1 MGALGRLVTR
11 SPRDCNSWITPKL
24 GWFMR
29 NEVARATWSREPS
42 LVSERNTMTE
52 EITRVETVETELPV
66 APKETKKEPRK
77 KEPGNPCSGRRGIWI
92 NLMQPV
98 RAIFFLPAFINV
110 EQARKIV
117 KTGRGKTWGIDDI
130 FYIYPLLAFSLI
142 AALASWLIDSTTLS
156 QILGTAWVLMLGLCL
171 WTMGTDI
178 GSRLVGLIAGLMV
191 TIVTVSVTLQWTGTL
206 EVAGSLRDFVSFFTP
221 EFPTGVALLLNVVL
235 LGPLIQA
242 FLKSR
247 LHETLTTDGN
257 KWIPARLMTE
267 ATWDASTHRI
277 YLTTPD
283 WLERVLFG
291 SRDVHV
297 CAIID
302 AVRSADEIEEKSAF
316 VLPNV
321 WAARIV
327 NDAIQYAT
335 SRVEMER
342 R

>member
-1 MGALGRLVTR
+1 
-11 SPRDCNSWITPKL
+11 
-24 GWFMR
+24 
-29 NEVARATWSREPS
+29 
-42 LVSERNTMTE
+42 MTDD
-52 EITRVETVETELPV
+52 ITRVEPVVETGTEV
-66 APKETKKEPRK
+66 AVLPKEKSEKVIRK
-77 KEPGNPCSGRRGIWI
+77 KDRGNPFSGFRGLWI
-92 NLMQPV
+92 NLTQPL

-130 FYIYPLLAFSLI
+130 FYIYPLLGYTLI
-142 AALASWLIDSTTLS
+142 ASLLTWTIDSTTLS
-156 QILGTAWVLMLGLCL
+156 QILGTGWVLLLVLCL

-191 TIVTVSVTLQWTGTL
+191 TFIGISATLQWTGTL
-206 EVAGSLRDFVSFFTP
+206 EVAGGLRDFVSFFTP
-221 EFPTGVALLLNVVL
+221 EFPIGVALFLNVVL
-235 LGPLIQA
+235 LIPMVQA

-257 KWIPARLMTE
+257 KWIPARLQTE
-267 ATWDASTHRI
+267 ATWDSSTHRI

-283 WLERVLFG
+283 WLERILFE

-302 AVRSADEIEEKSAF
+302 SVRSADEIEEKSAF
-316 VLPNV
+316 ILPNV

-327 NDAIQYAT
+327 NDSIQYAT
-335 SRVEMER
+335 SRVEIG
-342 R
+342 

>member
-1 MGALGRLVTR
+1 
-11 SPRDCNSWITPKL
+11 
-24 GWFMR
+24 
-29 NEVARATWSREPS
+29 
-42 LVSERNTMTE
+42 MTE
-52 EITRVETVETELPV
+52 ELTRVESVDVE
-66 APKETKKEPRK
+66 APAEPKKTKKEKRLK
-77 KEPGNPCSGRRGIWI
+77 DPGNPFSGARGFWI
-92 NLMQPV
+92 NFMQPI
-98 RAIFFLPAFINV
+98 RALFFLPAFINV

-130 FYIYPLLAFSLI
+130 FYVYPLLAYSVIASLVT
-142 AALASWLIDSTTLS
+142 WLSDSTTLS
-156 QILGTAWVLMLGLCL
+156 QLLGTGWVLLLVLCL

-191 TIVTVSVTLQWTGTL
+191 TLVTVSATLQWTGTL
-206 EVAGSLRDFVSFFTP
+206 EVAGGLRDFVSFFTP
-221 EFPTGVALLLNVVL
+221 EFPTGVALFLNVVL
-235 LGPLIQA
+235 LVPLIQA
-242 FLKSR
+242 FVKSR

-257 KWIPARLMTE
+257 KWIPARLQTE
-267 ATWDASTHRI
+267 ATWDSSTHRI

-283 WLERVLFG
+283 WLERVLFE

-302 AVRSADEIEEKSAF
+302 SVRSAEEIEEKATF
-316 VLPNV
+316 ILPNV

-335 SRVEMER
+335 SRVETQR